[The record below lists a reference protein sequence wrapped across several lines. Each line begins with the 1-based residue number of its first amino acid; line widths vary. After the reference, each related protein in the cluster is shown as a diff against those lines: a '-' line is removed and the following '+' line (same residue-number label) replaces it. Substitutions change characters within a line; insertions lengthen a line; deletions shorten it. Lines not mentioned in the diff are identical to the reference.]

1 MGFLKFDTTI
11 LQFKF
16 GSIEEKFYIYLIRKE
31 NKERFNQGHKLGEIY
46 LTRGTIAK
54 DLETSEG
61 IARRLLKQFQEL
73 EIIKLIKSSP
83 KTSKKPSLYMLTIYE
98 TLEPKINQDD
108 NQDDNQEKTKKN
120 GLKSTV
126 IEFKEPRNHQDD
138 NQDDNQSII
147 DNIINNKNNNIY
159 SRVIDHLNEKT
170 SKSFK
175 YTTKKTKSC
184 IDARIR
190 EGFKEADF
198 LKVIDIK
205 TEEWKDNPH
214 MSKDLRP
221 ETLFGTKFESYLQQ
235 GVKQN
240 QEQQQIKSLYGANKL

>member
-31 NKERFNQGHKLGEIY
+31 NKGRFNQDHKLGEVN

-54 DLETSEG
+54 DLEISEK
-61 IARRLLKQFQEL
+61 IARRLLKQFQDLKIIEL
-73 EIIKLIKSSP
+73 ISKSN
-83 KTSKKPSLYMLTIYE
+83 SKYKPSIYKITIY
-98 TLEPKINQDD
+98 DD
-108 NQDDNQEKTKKN
+108 KEGQVKGQVKDHMGAKLNVE
-120 GLKSTV
+120 KSTYLEGKGPHEGQV
-126 IEFKEPRNHQDD
+126 KGQVKG
-138 NQDDNQSII
+138 QSII
-147 DNIINNKNNNIY
+147 DNIIDNKNNNIY

-175 YTTKKTKSC
+175 CTTKKTKSC

-205 TEEWKDNPH
+205 TEEWKDNPD
-214 MSKDLRP
+214 MSKYLRP

>member
-1 MGFLKFDTTI
+1 MQYMISPMDLTERQLLIYNALYRRCNFANMEVSITVEGIITSIKIVDLTYKKVYSDIKLMEEKGYIQTI
-11 LQFKF
+11 RKASK
-16 GSIEEKFYIYLIRKE
+16 GTAPVYKIIKIEE
-31 NKERFNQGHKLGEIY
+31 LGY
-46 LTRGTIAK
+46 QR
-54 DLETSEG
+54 ETKG
-61 IARRLLKQFQEL
+61 YQK
-73 EIIKLIKSSP
+73 
-83 KTSKKPSLYMLTIYE
+83 
-98 TLEPKINQDD
+98 
-108 NQDDNQEKTKKN
+108 KTKTKQLQ
-120 GLKSTV
+120 GLDSNEGYQRKTKGYQKATNS
-126 IEFKEPRNHQDD
+126 ND
-138 NQDDNQSII
+138 NDKD
-147 DNIINNKNNNIY
+147 NNIY
-159 SRVIDHLNEKT
+159 SRIIDHLNEKT

-205 TEEWKDNPH
+205 TEEWKDNPD
-214 MSKDLRP
+214 MSKYLRP

>member
-1 MGFLKFDTTI
+1 MQYMISPMDLTERQLLIYNALYRRCNFANMEVSITVEGIITSIKIVDLTYKKVYSDIKLMEEKGYIQTI
-11 LQFKF
+11 RKASK
-16 GSIEEKFYIYLIRKE
+16 GTAPVYKIIKIEE
-31 NKERFNQGHKLGEIY
+31 LGY
-46 LTRGTIAK
+46 QR
-54 DLETSEG
+54 ETKG
-61 IARRLLKQFQEL
+61 CQK
-73 EIIKLIKSSP
+73 
-83 KTSKKPSLYMLTIYE
+83 
-98 TLEPKINQDD
+98 
-108 NQDDNQEKTKKN
+108 KTKIKQLQ
-120 GLKSTV
+120 GLDSNEGYQRETKGYQKATNS
-126 IEFKEPRNHQDD
+126 ND
-138 NQDDNQSII
+138 NDKD
-147 DNIINNKNNNIY
+147 NNIY
-159 SRVIDHLNEKT
+159 SRIIDHLNEKT

-205 TEEWKDNPH
+205 TEEWKDNPD
-214 MSKDLRP
+214 MSKYLRP